1 MSVSE
6 TIDSDEQADGGG
18 NPELTLAGRILI
30 LQEQHRELDEQIQAL
45 YEFPFCDQLQLQRL
59 KKKKLRMKDSI
70 SRLKGDLIPDLNA

>member
-6 TIDSDEQADGGG
+6 TTDSDQDAEGEG
-18 NPELTLAGRILI
+18 NPELSLAGRILI
-30 LQEQHRELDEQIQAL
+30 LQEQHSELDEQIQAL

-59 KKKKLRMKDSI
+59 KKRKLRMKDSI